1 MPTDNAALVAALLA
15 QMAEM
20 QKQIA
25 ALTAPPAP
33 APVPVPVAPVAV
45 HVAMPAAA
53 PASVYFTD
61 ANGVEW
67 IDEGIR
73 RWNYGIDQAKLMPPV
88 PLPAP
93 GHNGWWNSGD
103 PYKYQQRD
111 PAFLNAEMKRIRD
124 QWAASRPP
132 APPPKV
138 YPPGS
143 RG

>member
-1 MPTDNAALVAALLA
+1 MPTDNAALVAALQA

-25 ALTAPPAP
+25 ALIAPVP

-53 PASVYFTD
+53 PASAYFTD

-67 IDEGIR
+67 IAEGIK
-73 RWNYGIDQAKLMPPV
+73 RWNYGIDQATLLPPV

-103 PYKYQQRD
+103 PYRHQQRD

-124 QWAASRPP
+124 EWAASRPP

>member
-1 MPTDNAALVAALLA
+1 MPTDNAVLVAALLA

-20 QKQIA
+20 QKQLA

-45 HVAMPAAA
+45 HVAMPA
-53 PASVYFTD
+53 PAYFTD

-67 IDEGIR
+67 IAEGIR
-73 RWNYGIDQAKLMPPV
+73 RWNYGIDQATLLPPV

-103 PYKYQQRD
+103 PYKHQQRD

-124 QWAASRPP
+124 QWAAMQPP
-132 APPPKV
+132 PPPPKS